1 MTISS
6 LERQELEGGQELE
19 NAPHNSRIPPRRRGD
34 GLDSAQAAT
43 DEYVYIADGYN
54 LIRRIIFIM
63 TVCSSMFTNQLGL
76 CNSLTTLEIIGD
88 SFDVSDP
95 GKLSW
100 IISGYGLT
108 LGTFVLIGG
117 RLGDEFGNKAIFI
130 IGMGWLAL
138 TSMMAGVSV
147 YSSYPVYVLA
157 RVLQGL
163 GPALTVPN
171 ALAIMG
177 KCFSE
182 GPRNMGFA
190 WFAAS
195 APVGAMAG
203 LLFGPLFAMA
213 WWPWIYWSQ
222 ALGVA
227 FLVIIAIFAIPNMP
241 VESEQKQRRTIRETL
256 DHLDLLGGASG
267 VIALVLFNFA
277 WNQSLVTTWDEPYV
291 YVCLILS
298 LLFLAA
304 FSYIE
309 LRLARYPILPV
320 AVLTSDIAF
329 VFGCTAAGWSTF
341 GIWLFYVLRISLN
354 IGGQTPIQLAAW
366 LSPILVTG
374 ISTALIVGKVINKVP
389 ASFIMLFAMLCYFLT
404 SLLMALRPVHST
416 YWTYFFFATIIA
428 TFAMDSSLPAATII
442 FANAVPR
449 QYQGMGSSVIM
460 TIVVYSISLGLGFA
474 GTIELQ
480 INNGGHTEADLL
492 HGYRGTLWFSVGLTA
507 LGTVLALVFLLKD
520 HRRRKLAKNQNE
532 EEKAN
537 STET

>member
-1 MTISS
+1 MTTVPP
-6 LERQELEGGQELE
+6 EGQETALRDPE
-19 NAPHNSRIPPRRRGD
+19 TLSKHEDEPSP
-34 GLDSAQAAT
+34 DSSQTAH
-43 DEYVYIADGYN
+43 DDYVYIADSYG
-54 LIRRIIFIM
+54 LVRKSIFIA
-63 TVCSSMFTNQLGL
+63 TVISSMFTNQLGL
-76 CNSLTTLEIIGD
+76 CNTLTTLEEIGE
-88 SFDVSDP
+88 SFGVTDP
-95 GKLSW
+95 GNLSW
-100 IISGYGLT
+100 TISGYGLT
-108 LGTFVLIGG
+108 LGTFILIGG

-130 IGMGWLAL
+130 IGMGWLSL
-138 TSMMAGVSV
+138 TSMMAGVAIYASW
-147 YSSYPVYVLA
+147 PVYVLA

-203 LLFGPLFAMA
+203 LLFGPLFTMA

-222 ALGVA
+222 AIGVA
-227 FLVIIAIFAIPNMP
+227 FLFFTSIVAIPNIP
-241 VESEQKQRRTIRETL
+241 VEDAQEKRRSFREIL
-256 DHLDLLGGASG
+256 DRIDLLGGGCG
-267 VIALVLFNFA
+267 VTALVLFNFA

-298 LLFLAA
+298 FLFFGA
-304 FSYIE
+304 FLYVE
-309 LRLARYPILPV
+309 LRVARFPILPV

-341 GIWLFYVLRISLN
+341 GIWLFYVIRICLH

-366 LSPILVTG
+366 LSPILITG
-374 ISTALIVGKVINKVP
+374 IGTALVVGKIINKVP
-389 ASFIMLFAMLCYFLT
+389 ASTIMLFAMTCYFVT
-404 SLLMALRPVHST
+404 SLLMALRPVHSI

-474 GTIELQ
+474 GTIELE
-480 INNGGHTEADLL
+480 INNGGLTEADLL
-492 HGYRGTLWFSVGLTA
+492 HGYRGTLWFSTGLTA
-507 LGTVLALVFLLKD
+507 FGTLLALVFLVKD
-520 HRRRKLAKNQNE
+520 YRRRNRAKKIQE
-532 EEKAN
+532 EEKGDEAVA
-537 STET
+537 

>member
-1 MTISS
+1 MTTSF
-6 LERQELEGGQELE
+6 LEEQKDASHSPKTPSPRQ
-19 NAPHNSRIPPRRRGD
+19 GD
-34 GLDSAQAAT
+34 DSGIGPT
-43 DEYVYIADGYN
+43 HTPKDEYMYIADSYH
-54 LIRRIIFIM
+54 LIRRAIFIM
-63 TVCSSMFTNQLGL
+63 AVCSSMFTNQLGL
-76 CNSLTTLEIIGD
+76 CNSLTTLEIIGE
-88 SFDVSDP
+88 SFGVTDP

-100 IISGYGLT
+100 AISGYGLT

-117 RLGDEFGNKAIFI
+117 RLGDELGNKAIFI
-130 IGMGWLAL
+130 IGMSWLSL

-147 YSSYPVYVLA
+147 YSSYHVYILA

-177 KCFSE
+177 KCFSQ

-203 LLFGPLFAMA
+203 LVFGPLFAMA

-227 FLVIIAIFAIPNMP
+227 FLSTLSVVAIPNMSTDG
-241 VESEQKQRRTIRETL
+241 EEKQRRTIREML
-256 DHLDLLGGASG
+256 DRLDLFGGASG
-267 VIALVLFNFA
+267 VTALVLFNFA
-277 WNQSLVTTWDEPYV
+277 WNQSLVTTWEEPYV
-291 YVCLILS
+291 YICLILS
-298 LLFLAA
+298 FLFLAA
-304 FSYIE
+304 FFYIE

-320 AVLTSDIAF
+320 AILTSDIAF
-329 VFGCTAAGWSTF
+329 VVGCTAAGWSTF
-341 GIWLFYVLRISLN
+341 GIWLFYVVRICLN
-354 IGGQTPIQLAAW
+354 IGGQSPIQLAAW
-366 LSPILVTG
+366 LSPILITG
-374 ISTALIVGKVINKVP
+374 ISTALVVGKVINRVP
-389 ASFIMLFAMLCYFLT
+389 ASFIMLFAMICYFLT

-416 YWTYFFFATIIA
+416 YWTYFFIATIIA

-442 FANAVPR
+442 FSNAVPR
-449 QYQGMGSSVIM
+449 KYQGMGSSVIM

-492 HGYRGTLWFSVGLTA
+492 YGYRGTLWFSVGLTA
-507 LGTVLALVFLLKD
+507 LGTVLAIIFLLKD
-520 HRRRKLAKNQNE
+520 NRRRQLAKSENE
-532 EEKAN
+532 RGEG
-537 STET
+537 

>member
-1 MTISS
+1 
-6 LERQELEGGQELE
+6 
-19 NAPHNSRIPPRRRGD
+19 P
-34 GLDSAQAAT
+34 AT
-43 DEYVYIADGYN
+43 AKDEYVYIADGYH

-76 CNSLTTLEIIGD
+76 CNSLTTLEVIGE
-88 SFDVSDP
+88 SFGVTDP

-100 IISGYGLT
+100 TISGYGLT

-147 YSSYPVYVLA
+147 YSSYPVYILA

-177 KCFSE
+177 KCFSQ

-222 ALGVA
+222 ALAVA
-227 FLVIIAIFAIPNMP
+227 FLFVLAIVVIPNMP
-241 VESEQKQRRTIRETL
+241 VEGEQKQRPTARDTL
-256 DHLDLLGGASG
+256 DRLDLPGGASG
-267 VIALVLFNFA
+267 VTALVLFNFA
-277 WNQSLVTTWDEPYV
+277 WNQSLVATWDEPYV
-291 YVCLILS
+291 YICLILS
-298 LLFLAA
+298 FLFLAA
-304 FSYIE
+304 FFYIE
-309 LRLARYPILPV
+309 LRVARYPILPV

-341 GIWLFYVLRISLN
+341 GIWVTFLRDPNMPQYRWPNSHPTGCMAIPYPHHRYRNRIGRWQNNQQGPSLIHYVICNALLLPHFPSHGPATRPLDVLDLLFF
-354 IGGQTPIQLAAW
+354 G
-366 LSPILVTG
+366 
-374 ISTALIVGKVINKVP
+374 
-389 ASFIMLFAMLCYFLT
+389 
-404 SLLMALRPVHST
+404 
-416 YWTYFFFATIIA
+416 TIIA

-442 FANAVPR
+442 FSNAVPR

-507 LGTVLALVFLLKD
+507 FGTVLALVFLLKD

-532 EEKAN
+532 EEKTD
-537 STET
+537 STAA

>member
-1 MTISS
+1 
-6 LERQELEGGQELE
+6 
-19 NAPHNSRIPPRRRGD
+19 
-34 GLDSAQAAT
+34 
-43 DEYVYIADGYN
+43 
-54 LIRRIIFIM
+54 
-63 TVCSSMFTNQLGL
+63 MFTNQLGL

-241 VESEQKQRRTIRETL
+241 VEGEKKQRRTIRETL
-256 DHLDLLGGASG
+256 DRLDLLGGASG

-341 GIWLFYVLRISLN
+341 GIW
-354 IGGQTPIQLAAW
+354 
-366 LSPILVTG
+366 
-374 ISTALIVGKVINKVP
+374 VG
-389 ASFIMLFAMLCYFLT
+389 
-404 SLLMALRPVHST
+404 
-416 YWTYFFFATIIA
+416 
-428 TFAMDSSLPAATII
+428 
-442 FANAVPR
+442 
-449 QYQGMGSSVIM
+449 
-460 TIVVYSISLGLGFA
+460 
-474 GTIELQ
+474 
-480 INNGGHTEADLL
+480 ADLL
-492 HGYRGTLWFSVGLTA
+492 PRKYIKLRMFLAFLRPQNIPQYRRPNSHSTGCMAFSYPRHRHINSIDCWKGNQQGSSFVHHVVCNALLLSHFASNGLATCTFDVLDLFLFRDHHRHLCNGLIVACCHDHLRECSASTVPGYGIQCDHDDCCLQHIARSWFRWY
-507 LGTVLALVFLLKD
+507 
-520 HRRRKLAKNQNE
+520 H
-532 EEKAN
+532 
-537 STET
+537 

>member
-1 MTISS
+1 MTTSS
-6 LERQELEGGQELE
+6 PGAQEIASHELEMPSRHDNGAVSEQTGQ
-19 NAPHNSRIPPRRRGD
+19 
-34 GLDSAQAAT
+34 
-43 DEYVYIADGYN
+43 DEYVYIADRYN

-88 SFDVSDP
+88 SFGVTAP
-95 GKLSW
+95 GQLSW
-100 IISGYGLT
+100 TVSGYGLT

-147 YSSYPVYVLA
+147 YSSWPVFVLA

-171 ALAIMG
+171 ALAIFG
-177 KCFSE
+177 KCFSQ

-203 LLFGPLFAMA
+203 LLFGALFAMA

-227 FLVIIAIFAIPNMP
+227 FLFVLAIFAIPNMP
-241 VESEQKQRRTIRETL
+241 VEGEKNQRRTIRETL
-256 DHLDLLGGASG
+256 DRLDLPGGATG
-267 VIALVLFNFA
+267 VTALVLFNFA

-298 LLFLAA
+298 FLFLAA
-304 FSYIE
+304 FLFIE
-309 LRLARYPILPV
+309 IRLARHPILPV

-341 GIWLFYVLRISLN
+341 GIWLFYVIRICLN

-374 ISTALIVGKVINKVP
+374 ISTALIVGKIITKVP
-389 ASFIMLFAMLCYFLT
+389 APFIMLFAMLCYFLT

-442 FANAVPR
+442 FSNAVPR

-480 INNGGHTEADLL
+480 INNGGHTKAELL

-507 LGTVLALVFLLKD
+507 FGTILALIFLLKD
-520 HRRRKLAKNQNE
+520 LRRRKLARNQE
-532 EEKAN
+532 GEEKN
-537 STET
+537 DSSEI

>member
-1 MTISS
+1 M
-6 LERQELEGGQELE
+6 LEGQEAASHHDHSE
-19 NAPHNSRIPPRRRGD
+19 IPPLRPGD
-34 GLDSAQAAT
+34 GSAQT
-43 DEYVYIADGYN
+43 TEDEYVYIADGYN
-54 LIRRIIFIM
+54 LIRRIIFIA
-63 TVCSSMFTNQLGL
+63 TVCSSMFTNQMGL

-88 SFDVSDP
+88 FFGVTEP

-100 IISGYGLT
+100 AISGYGLT

-117 RLGDEFGNKAIFI
+117 RLGDEFGNKAIFL

-147 YSSYPVYVLA
+147 YSSYPVYILA

-177 KCFSE
+177 KCFSQ

-227 FLVIIAIFAIPNMP
+227 FLFVLSIIAIPNIPDEN
-241 VESEQKQRRTIRETL
+241 EQKQPRTIRETFDRL
-256 DHLDLLGGASG
+256 DILGGASG
-267 VIALVLFNFA
+267 VITLVLFNFS

-298 LLFLAA
+298 FLFMAA
-304 FSYIE
+304 FFYIE
-309 LRLARYPILPV
+309 FRVARYPILPV
-320 AVLTSDIAF
+320 AILTSDIAF
-329 VFGCTAAGWSTF
+329 VFACTAAGWSTF
-341 GIWLFYVLRISLN
+341 GIWLFYVIRICLN
-354 IGGQTPIQLAAW
+354 VGGQTPIQLGAW
-366 LSPILVTG
+366 LSPVVITG
-374 ISTALIVGKVINKVP
+374 ISTAVVVGKVINKVP

-404 SLLMALRPVHST
+404 SLLMALRPVQST
-416 YWTYFFFATIIA
+416 YWTYFFFGTIIA

-442 FANAVPR
+442 FSNAVPR
-449 QYQGMGSSVIM
+449 AYQGMGSSVIM

-480 INNGGHTEADLL
+480 INNGGKTKADLL
-492 HGYRGTLWFSVGLTA
+492 YGYRGTLWFSVGLTA
-507 LGTVLALVFLLKD
+507 FGSVLALVFLLKD
-520 HRRRKLAKNQNE
+520 IRRRKLAKKQKE
-532 EEKAN
+532 EEKDDLTGA
-537 STET
+537 

>member
-1 MTISS
+1 
-6 LERQELEGGQELE
+6 
-19 NAPHNSRIPPRRRGD
+19 
-34 GLDSAQAAT
+34 
-43 DEYVYIADGYN
+43 
-54 LIRRIIFIM
+54 M

-88 SFDVSDP
+88 SFGVTDP

-100 IISGYGLT
+100 TISGYGLT

-117 RLGDEFGNKAIFI
+117 RFGDVFGNKAIFI
-130 IGMGWLAL
+130 FGTCWLAL

-147 YSSYPVYVLA
+147 YSSYPVYILA

-177 KCFSE
+177 KCFSSA
-182 GPRNMGFA
+182 PRNMGFA

-227 FLVIIAIFAIPNMP
+227 FLSALSTIAIPNMP
-241 VESEQKQRRTIRETL
+241 VEGDRKQGRRTRETL
-256 DHLDLLGGASG
+256 DRLDILGGANG
-267 VIALVLFNFA
+267 VAALVLFNFS
-277 WNQSLVTTWDEPYV
+277 WNQSLVTTWNEPYV

-298 LLFLAA
+298 LLFMVA
-304 FSYIE
+304 FFYIE
-309 LRLARYPILPV
+309 LRVARYPILPV

-329 VFGCTAAGWSTF
+329 VFACTAAGWSTF
-341 GIWLFYVLRISLN
+341 VIRTCLN
-354 IGGQTPIQLAAW
+354 VGDQTPIQLAAW
-366 LSPILVTG
+366 LSPILITG
-374 ISTALIVGKVINKVP
+374 IGTALVVGKIINKVP
-389 ASFIMLFAMLCYFLT
+389 SSFIMLFAMACYFVT
-404 SLLMALRPVHST
+404 SVIMALRPVQST
-416 YWTYFFFATIIA
+416 YWTYFFFGTIIA

-442 FANAVPR
+442 FSNAVPR

-480 INNGGHTEADLL
+480 INNGGKTKADLL

-507 LGTVLALVFLLKD
+507 FGTILAIVFLIKD
-520 HRRRKLAKNQNE
+520 YRERKLARKGDKE
-532 EEKAN
+532 
-537 STET
+537 

>member
-1 MTISS
+1 MTTSS
-6 LERQELEGGQELE
+6 LEGQEAALYHSKFR
-19 NAPHNSRIPPRRRGD
+19 PSRHADDPDIR
-34 GLDSAQAAT
+34 SAQTAK
-43 DEYVYIADGYN
+43 DEYVYIADSYSFIRQIV
-54 LIRRIIFIM
+54 LII

-76 CNSLTTLEIIGD
+76 CNSLTTLEIIGK
-88 SFDVSDP
+88 SFGVTNP

-100 IISGYGLT
+100 TISGYGLT

-130 IGMGWLAL
+130 TGMGWLAL
-138 TSMMAGVSV
+138 TSMMAGASV
-147 YSSYPVYVLA
+147 YSSYPVYILA
-157 RVLQGL
+157 RVLQGI

-177 KCFSE
+177 KCFSQ

-227 FLVIIAIFAIPNMP
+227 FLFILAFFAIPNMP
-241 VESEQKQRRTIRETL
+241 VESEHKQRRTMRETL
-256 DHLDLLGGASG
+256 DRLDFLGGANG
-267 VIALVLFNFA
+267 VTALVLFNFA

-298 LLFLAA
+298 FLFLAA
-304 FSYIE
+304 FFYIE
-309 LRLARYPILPV
+309 LRVARHPILPV

-329 VFGCTAAGWSTF
+329 VIGCTAAGWSTF
-341 GIWLFYVLRISLN
+341 GIWLFYVIRICLN

-374 ISTALIVGKVINKVP
+374 IATALVVGKIINQVP
-389 ASFIMLFAMLCYFLT
+389 AASIMLFAMLCYFLT

-442 FANAVPR
+442 FSNAVPR

-480 INNGGHTEADLL
+480 INNGGHTKADLL

-507 LGTVLALVFLLKD
+507 FGTLLALIFLLKD
-520 HRRRKLAKNQNE
+520 FRRRKLAPY
-532 EEKAN
+532 
-537 STET
+537 

>member
-1 MTISS
+1 MTTSS
-6 LERQELEGGQELE
+6 RELQENESHHPDILLSKHGDDSGIGSTE
-19 NAPHNSRIPPRRRGD
+19 NAK
-34 GLDSAQAAT
+34 
-43 DEYVYIADGYN
+43 DEYVYIGDGYN

-76 CNSLTTLEIIGD
+76 CNSLTTLEIIGE
-88 SFDVSDP
+88 SFSVTDP

-100 IISGYGLT
+100 TISGYGLT

-138 TSMMAGVSV
+138 TSMMAGASV
-147 YSSYPVYVLA
+147 YSSYPVYILA

-227 FLVIIAIFAIPNMP
+227 FLFAIAIVAIPNMP
-241 VESEQKQRRTIRETL
+241 VEGEQNKRRTLRETL
-256 DHLDLLGGASG
+256 DRLDLPGGASG

-277 WNQSLVTTWDEPYV
+277 WNQSLVTTWHEPYV

-304 FSYIE
+304 FFYIE
-309 LRLARYPILPV
+309 LRLARYPVLPV

-341 GIWLFYVLRISLN
+341 GIWLFYVIRISLN

-366 LSPILVTG
+366 LSPILITG
-374 ISTALIVGKVINKVP
+374 IGTALIVGKIINKVP
-389 ASFIMLFAMLCYFLT
+389 ASFIMLFAMLCYFIT

-442 FANAVPR
+442 FSNAVPR

-480 INNGGHTEADLL
+480 INNGGKTAADLL

-507 LGTVLALVFLLKD
+507 FGTILALTFLLKD
-520 HRRRKLAKNQNE
+520 HRRRKLANNEKE
-532 EEKAN
+532 EEQTD
-537 STET
+537 STDA

>member
-1 MTISS
+1 
-6 LERQELEGGQELE
+6 
-19 NAPHNSRIPPRRRGD
+19 
-34 GLDSAQAAT
+34 
-43 DEYVYIADGYN
+43 
-54 LIRRIIFIM
+54 M

-88 SFDVSDP
+88 SFSVTDP

-100 IISGYGLT
+100 TISGYGLT

-117 RLGDEFGNKAIFI
+117 RFGDEFGNKAVFI
-130 IGMGWLAL
+130 CGTGWLTL
-138 TSMMAGVSV
+138 TSIMAGASV
-147 YSSYPVYVLA
+147 YSSYPVYIIA

-163 GPALTVPN
+163 GPAMTVPN

-177 KCFSE
+177 KCFSS

-222 ALGVA
+222 ALGIASVF
-227 FLVIIAIFAIPNMP
+227 FLSIVTIPNMP
-241 VESEQKQRRTIRETL
+241 AEEGQKQKRTILETL
-256 DHLDLLGGASG
+256 YRLDILGGGSG

-277 WNQSLVTTWDEPYV
+277 WNQSVVTTWDEPYV
-291 YVCLILS
+291 YVCLVLS
-298 LLFLAA
+298 VLFFVA
-304 FSYIE
+304 FFFVE
-309 LRLARYPILPV
+309 LRVASHPILPV

-329 VFGCTAAGWSTF
+329 VLACTAAGWSTF
-341 GIWLFYVLRISLN
+341 GIWVGPYRLHSEYSTKLIIIKLFYVIRTCLN
-354 IGGQTPIQLAAW
+354 VGGQTPIQLAAW
-366 LSPILVTG
+366 LSPILITG
-374 ISTALIVGKVINKVP
+374 IGTALVVGKIITKVP
-389 ASFIMLFAMLCYFLT
+389 ASSIMLFAMICYFGT
-404 SLLMALRPVHST
+404 SLLMALRPLDSI
-416 YWTYFFFATIIA
+416 YWTYFFFGTIIA

-442 FANAVPR
+442 FSNAVPR

-480 INNGGHTEADLL
+480 INNGGKTKADLL

-507 LGTVLALVFLLKD
+507 FGTVLALVFLVKD
-520 HRRRKLAKNQNE
+520 LRRGNFSKQQE
-532 EEKAN
+532 EVEKSD
-537 STET
+537 STEA

>member
-1 MTISS
+1 MSS
-6 LERQELEGGQELE
+6 PSTEEKETALYPLG
-19 NAPHNSRIPPRRRGD
+19 APSSTQDD
-34 GLDSAQAAT
+34 GIGSAQTAN
-43 DEYVYIADGYN
+43 DEYIYIADSYN
-54 LIRRIIFIM
+54 LVQRTIFIM
-63 TVCSSMFTNQLGL
+63 TVCASMFTNQLGL
-76 CNSLTTLEIIGD
+76 CNTLTTLEIIGE
-88 SFDVSDP
+88 SFGVTDP

-100 IISGYGLT
+100 TISGYGLT
-108 LGTFVLIGG
+108 LGTFVLVGG

-147 YSSYPVYVLA
+147 YSSYPVYILA

-182 GPRNMGFA
+182 RPRNMGFA

-222 ALGVA
+222 ALGAA
-227 FLVIIAIFAIPNMP
+227 FLFILSIFAIPNVP
-241 VESEQKQRRTIRETL
+241 VENGQEQRRTIGEVL
-256 DHLDLLGGASG
+256 DRLDVLGGASG
-267 VIALVLFNFA
+267 VAALILFNFA

-291 YVCLILS
+291 YICLILS
-298 LLFLAA
+298 FLFLAV
-304 FSYIE
+304 FFYIE
-309 LRLARYPILPV
+309 LRIARYPILPV

-341 GIWLFYVLRISLN
+341 GIWLFYVIRICLN
-354 IGGQTPIQLAAW
+354 IDGQTPIQLAAW
-366 LSPILVTG
+366 LSPILITG
-374 ISTALIVGKVINKVP
+374 IATALVVGKIINKVP
-389 ASFIMLFAMLCYFLT
+389 ASSIMLFAMLCYFLT
-404 SLLMALRPVHST
+404 SLLMALRPVYST

-480 INNGGHTEADLL
+480 INNGGYTEADLL

-507 LGTVLALVFLLKD
+507 LGTILALVFLLKD
-520 HRRRKLAKNQNE
+520 TRRRQLAKNLEE
-532 EEKAN
+532 EEKARP
-537 STET
+537 TKV

>member
-1 MTISS
+1 MTASS
-6 LERQELEGGQELE
+6 LEGQET
-19 NAPHNSRIPPRRRGD
+19 ASHPSKIPPSRHGD
-34 GLDSAQAAT
+34 GIGSAQTAR
-43 DEYVYIADGYN
+43 DEYVYIADGYH

-76 CNSLTTLEIIGD
+76 CNSLTTLEIIGE
-88 SFDVSDP
+88 SFGVTDP

-100 IISGYGLT
+100 TISGYGLT

-163 GPALTVPN
+163 GPAFTVPN

-177 KCFSE
+177 KCFSQ

-227 FLVIIAIFAIPNMP
+227 FLFVLAIVAIPNMP
-241 VESEQKQRRTIRETL
+241 VEGEQKQRRTICETL
-256 DHLDLLGGASG
+256 DRLDLLGGASG
-267 VIALVLFNFA
+267 VTALVLFNFA

-298 LLFLAA
+298 FLFLAA
-304 FSYIE
+304 FFYIE

-320 AVLTSDIAF
+320 HVLTSDIAF

-341 GIWLFYVLRISLN
+341 GIWLFYVIRICLN

-374 ISTALIVGKVINKVP
+374 ISTALVVGKIINKVP
-389 ASFIMLFAMLCYFLT
+389 ASSIMLFAMLCYFIT

-442 FANAVPR
+442 FSNAVPR

-507 LGTVLALVFLLKD
+507 FGTVLALVFLLKD
-520 HRRRKLAKNQNE
+520 HRRRKLAKNQKE
-532 EEKAN
+532 EENAD
-537 STET
+537 STEA

>member
-1 MTISS
+1 MTTSS
-6 LERQELEGGQELE
+6 LEGQETTMYHSKF
-19 NAPHNSRIPPRRRGD
+19 PPSRHGD
-34 GLDSAQAAT
+34 DPGIGSAQPAK
-43 DEYVYIADGYN
+43 DEHVYIADSYS
-54 LIRRIIFIM
+54 LIRRMFFII

-76 CNSLTTLEIIGD
+76 CNSLTTLEIIGE
-88 SFDVSDP
+88 SFGVTDP

-100 IISGYGLT
+100 TISGYGLT

-130 IGMGWLAL
+130 TGMGWLAL
-138 TSMMAGVSV
+138 TSMMTGASV

-177 KCFSE
+177 KCFSQ

-227 FLVIIAIFAIPNMP
+227 FLFVLALVAIPNMP
-241 VESEQKQRRTIRETL
+241 IESEHMQRRTIRETL
-256 DHLDLLGGASG
+256 NRLDLLGGANG
-267 VIALVLFNFA
+267 VTALVLFNFA

-291 YVCLILS
+291 YICFILS
-298 LLFLAA
+298 FLFLAA
-304 FSYIE
+304 FFYIE
-309 LRLARYPILPV
+309 LRVARHPILPV

-329 VFGCTAAGWSTF
+329 
-341 GIWLFYVLRISLN
+341 LFYVIRICLN

-374 ISTALIVGKVINKVP
+374 IATALVVGKIINRVP
-389 ASFIMLFAMLCYFLT
+389 AASIMLFAMLCYFLT

-416 YWTYFFFATIIA
+416 YWTYFLFATIIA

-442 FANAVPR
+442 FSNAVPR

-480 INNGGHTEADLL
+480 INNGGHTKADLL
-492 HGYRGTLWFSVGLTA
+492 YGYRGTLWFSVGLTA
-507 LGTVLALVFLLKD
+507 FGTLLALIFLLKD
-520 HRRRKLAKNQNE
+520 YRRRKLAPY
-532 EEKAN
+532 
-537 STET
+537 

>member
-1 MTISS
+1 MATPSP
-6 LERQELEGGQELE
+6 EGQETASHHFT
-19 NAPHNSRIPPRRRGD
+19 NPPEKHGD
-34 GLDSAQAAT
+34 DPAIGSAQTAK
-43 DEYVYIADGYN
+43 DEHVYIADGYP

-76 CNSLTTLEIIGD
+76 CNSLTTPEIIGE
-88 SFDVSDP
+88 SFGVTDP
-95 GKLSW
+95 GNLSW

-108 LGTFVLIGG
+108 LGTFILIGG
-117 RLGDEFGNKAIFI
+117 RFGDEFGNKAIFI

-138 TSMMAGVSV
+138 TSMMAGLSV
-147 YSSYPVYVLA
+147 YSSYPVFILA
-157 RVLQGL
+157 RTLQGL

-177 KCFSE
+177 KCFSQ
-182 GPRNMGFA
+182 GNRDMGFA

-213 WWPWIYWSQ
+213 WWPWTYWSQ

-227 FLVIIAIFAIPNMP
+227 IVFVIALVAIPNMP
-241 VESEQKQRRTIRETL
+241 VEGEQKQRRTIRETV
-256 DHLDLLGGASG
+256 DRLDLPGGASG
-267 VIALVLFNFA
+267 VTALVLFNFA
-277 WNQSLVTTWDEPYV
+277 WNQSLVTTWAEPYV

-298 LLFLAA
+298 FFFLAA
-304 FSYIE
+304 FFYIE

-341 GIWLFYVLRISLN
+341 GIWLFYVIRICLN
-354 IGGQTPIQLAAW
+354 VGGQTPIQLAAW
-366 LSPILVTG
+366 LSPIIVTG
-374 ISTALIVGKVINKVP
+374 IVTALIVGKIINKVP
-389 ASFIMLFAMLCYFLT
+389 ASSIMLFAMLCYFVT
-404 SLLMALRPVHST
+404 SLLQALRPVDST

-480 INNGGHTEADLL
+480 INNGGHTKENLL
-492 HGYRGTLWFSVGLTA
+492 RGYRGTLWFSVGLTA
-507 LGTVLALVFLLKD
+507 FGTVLALIFLLKD
-520 HRRRKLAKNQNE
+520 LRRRKLAGNQKE
-532 EEKAN
+532 EETAG
-537 STET
+537 STEA

>member
-1 MTISS
+1 MSS
-6 LERQELEGGQELE
+6 PSTEEKETALHPPG
-19 NAPHNSRIPPRRRGD
+19 APSSTQDD
-34 GLDSAQAAT
+34 GIGSAQTAN
-43 DEYVYIADGYN
+43 DEYIYIADSYS
-54 LIRRIIFIM
+54 LVQRTTFIM
-63 TVCSSMFTNQLGL
+63 TVCASMFTNQLGL
-76 CNSLTTLEIIGD
+76 CNSLTTLEIIGE
-88 SFDVSDP
+88 SFGVTDP

-100 IISGYGLT
+100 TISGYGLT
-108 LGTFVLIGG
+108 LGTFVLVGG

-147 YSSYPVYVLA
+147 YSSYPVYILA

-182 GPRNMGFA
+182 RPRNMGFA
-190 WFAAS
+190 CFAAS

-222 ALGVA
+222 ALGVT
-227 FLVIIAIFAIPNMP
+227 FLFVLAIFAIPNMP
-241 VESEQKQRRTIRETL
+241 IENGQEQRRTIREVL
-256 DHLDLLGGASG
+256 DRLDVLGGASG
-267 VIALVLFNFA
+267 VAALILFNFA

-298 LLFLAA
+298 FLFLAV
-304 FSYIE
+304 FFYIE
-309 LRLARYPILPV
+309 LRIARYPILPV

-341 GIWLFYVLRISLN
+341 GIWLFYVIRICLN

-366 LSPILVTG
+366 LSPILITG
-374 ISTALIVGKVINKVP
+374 IATALVVGKIINKAP
-389 ASFIMLFAMLCYFLT
+389 ASSIMLFAMLCYFLT

-442 FANAVPR
+442 FASAVPR

-480 INNGGHTEADLL
+480 INNGGRTEADLL

-507 LGTVLALVFLLKD
+507 LGTILALVFLLKD
-520 HRRRKLAKNQNE
+520 TRRRQLAKKLE
-532 EEKAN
+532 EE
-537 STET
+537 ETAHPTKV

>member
-1 MTISS
+1 
-6 LERQELEGGQELE
+6 
-19 NAPHNSRIPPRRRGD
+19 
-34 GLDSAQAAT
+34 
-43 DEYVYIADGYN
+43 
-54 LIRRIIFIM
+54 
-63 TVCSSMFTNQLGL
+63 MFTNQLGL
-76 CNSLTTLEIIGD
+76 CNSLTTLEIIGE
-88 SFDVSDP
+88 SFGVTDP

-100 IISGYGLT
+100 TISGYGLT

-138 TSMMAGVSV
+138 TSMMAGASV
-147 YSSYPVYVLA
+147 YSSYPVYILA

-227 FLVIIAIFAIPNMP
+227 FLFALAIVAIPNMP
-241 VESEQKQRRTIRETL
+241 VEGEQSKRRTLRETL
-256 DHLDLLGGASG
+256 DRLDLPGGASG

-277 WNQSLVTTWDEPYV
+277 WNQSLVTTWHEPYV
-291 YVCLILS
+291 YICLILS
-298 LLFLAA
+298 FLFLAA
-304 FSYIE
+304 FFYIE
-309 LRLARYPILPV
+309 LRVARYPVLPV

-341 GIWLFYVLRISLN
+341 GIWVSN
-354 IGGQTPIQLAAW
+354 D
-366 LSPILVTG
+366 V
-374 ISTALIVGKVINKVP
+374 
-389 ASFIMLFAMLCYFLT
+389 
-404 SLLMALRPVHST
+404 
-416 YWTYFFFATIIA
+416 
-428 TFAMDSSLPAATII
+428 
-442 FANAVPR
+442 
-449 QYQGMGSSVIM
+449 
-460 TIVVYSISLGLGFA
+460 
-474 GTIELQ
+474 
-480 INNGGHTEADLL
+480 
-492 HGYRGTLWFSVGLTA
+492 
-507 LGTVLALVFLLKD
+507 
-520 HRRRKLAKNQNE
+520 
-532 EEKAN
+532 
-537 STET
+537 